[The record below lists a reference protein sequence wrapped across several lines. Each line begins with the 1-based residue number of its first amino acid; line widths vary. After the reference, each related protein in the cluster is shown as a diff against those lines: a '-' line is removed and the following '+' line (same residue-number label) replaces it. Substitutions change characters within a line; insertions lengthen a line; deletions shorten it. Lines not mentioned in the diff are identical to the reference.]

1 MSLDNGSQ
9 SITLEPTIV
18 PNAGQSFQRASI
30 LFAASLVAP
39 SSEQAFCGPA
49 PDTAAATMTGDDV
62 KQRVDLVAQ
71 AIHDAQPGPHTW
83 DAEPASDKERFR
95 EYARNAIKL
104 LDDDIGVLLLALREA
119 MAEQHVG
126 YPLPL
131 QADAAIR

>member
-9 SITLEPTIV
+9 NITLEPTTV

-30 LFAASLVAP
+30 LFDASLVAP

-49 PDTAAATMTGDDV
+49 PDTAAATMTGYDV

-71 AIHDAQPGPHTW
+71 AIHNAQPAPRSW
-83 DAEPASDKERFR
+83 DAAPASDRERFR

-119 MAEQHVG
+119 TAEQQVR

-131 QADAAIR
+131 RADAAIR